1 MRGGVRAPWRAGN
14 FQGHEGGAVSI
25 FARIAEARIQDAIER
40 GDFDALT
47 GRGRPLQLEDT
58 SHIPPHLRLGYKV
71 LRNAGVAP
79 PEVELRR
86 EVYRLDREIAA
97 TSDPEA
103 RAELRRRRR
112 DSDLSLAIMMEQRAG
127 AAGPRAVRTLRGR
140 RAA

>member
-1 MRGGVRAPWRAGN
+1 MT
-14 FQGHEGGAVSI
+14 I
-25 FARIAEARIQDAIER
+25 FAGIAEAKIQDAIER
-40 GDFDALT
+40 GDFDALP
-47 GRGRPLQLEDT
+47 GRGKPLQLEDM

-97 TSDPEA
+97 TRDPQA
-103 RAELRRRRR
+103 LAELRRRRR
-112 DSDLSLAIMMEQRAG
+112 DSDLSLAIMMERRAG
-127 AAGPRAVRTLRGR
+127 AAGPRAVRTLRRR